1 MNNKCNG
8 WTNHETWLAAL
19 WLSEWGCLN
28 PIQAGF
34 GYDPEEADGFAQ
46 YLAELVA
53 DEVAQLNL
61 SPGLLS
67 DLLSAAQSRVDWY
80 EIAESAYYDI
90 EPPPED

>member
-1 MNNKCNG
+1 MSEKCNG
-8 WTNHETWLAAL
+8 WKNHETWLVSL

-90 EPPPED
+90 EPPSDD